1 MLFTYQMLSKV
12 KVYYA
17 QKKISDNFRL
27 KEFGYSLLE
36 KWNNDMDSK
45 YLITSDSKLS
55 QHSVT
60 VEIVVWAVYHSISPR
75 NTDQP
80 ICCQ

>member
-1 MLFTYQMLSKV
+1 MAWKLLFYDMLFTYQMLSKV

-45 YLITSDSKLS
+45 YLIISDSKLS
-55 QHSVT
+55 
-60 VEIVVWAVYHSISPR
+60 
-75 NTDQP
+75 
-80 ICCQ
+80 

>member
-27 KEFGYSLLE
+27 KEFSYSLLE

-45 YLITSDSKLS
+45 YLIISDSKLS
-55 QHSVT
+55 
-60 VEIVVWAVYHSISPR
+60 
-75 NTDQP
+75 
-80 ICCQ
+80 

>member
-1 MLFTYQMLSKV
+1 MLSKV

-45 YLITSDSKLS
+45 YLIISDSKLS

-60 VEIVVWAVYHSISPR
+60 VEIVVWAVYHLISPR
-75 NTDQP
+75 NTGQP

>member
-1 MLFTYQMLSKV
+1 MLSKV

-45 YLITSDSKLS
+45 YLIISDSKLS
-55 QHSVT
+55 
-60 VEIVVWAVYHSISPR
+60 
-75 NTDQP
+75 
-80 ICCQ
+80 

>member
-1 MLFTYQMLSKV
+1 MAWKLLFYDMLFTYQMLSKV

-27 KEFGYSLLE
+27 KEFSYSLLE

-45 YLITSDSKLS
+45 YLIISDSKLS
-55 QHSVT
+55 
-60 VEIVVWAVYHSISPR
+60 
-75 NTDQP
+75 
-80 ICCQ
+80 